1 MSFHHLP
8 ISFLLKMPNFV
19 LIFWEFF
26 ARIIFLAR
34 ILTHLKVTVMEEMRN
49 LKMINDG
56 PLDLSVKPW
65 NLAKK
70 KSLF

>member
-8 ISFLLKMPNFV
+8 ISFLLKMPNFL
-19 LIFWEFF
+19 LIFLEFF
-26 ARIIFLAR
+26 ARILN
-34 ILTHLKVTVMEEMRN
+34 HLKVTVMEEMRN